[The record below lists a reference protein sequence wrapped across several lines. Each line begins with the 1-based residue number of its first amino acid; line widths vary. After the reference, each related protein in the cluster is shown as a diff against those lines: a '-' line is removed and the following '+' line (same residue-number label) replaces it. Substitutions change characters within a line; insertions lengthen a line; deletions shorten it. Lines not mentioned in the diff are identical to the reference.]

1 MFDKILIADDNN
13 KMREMLMELLGEL
26 TNSLIEAENGVEAVQ
41 KSKQFNP
48 GLIIMDIEM
57 PKMDGITA
65 AKEILKHDENA
76 KILFLTSFADELH
89 RRKVLEFNG
98 SGIFSKEKLL
108 ELKDYLFSGNL
119 I

>member
-1 MFDKILIADDNN
+1 MIDKILLADDNK
-13 KMREMLMELLGEL
+13 KMREMLKELLSEL
-26 TNSLIEAENGVEAVQ
+26 TNSFLEVENGIEAVQ

-65 AKEILKHDENA
+65 AKEILKHDETA

-89 RRKVLEFNG
+89 RRKVFEFNG
-98 SGIFSKEKLL
+98 SGIFSKEKLI
-108 ELKDYLFSGNL
+108 ELKDYLFSGRL
-119 I
+119 V